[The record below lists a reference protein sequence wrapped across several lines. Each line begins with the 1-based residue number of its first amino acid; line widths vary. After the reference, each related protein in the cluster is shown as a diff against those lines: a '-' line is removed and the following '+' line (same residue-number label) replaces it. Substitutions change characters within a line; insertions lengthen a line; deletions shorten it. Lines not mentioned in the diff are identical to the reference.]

1 MTPAERA
8 FCCRYFSEFFRGLF
22 HDSVGSYWPAVSEA
36 LQDTTTPII
45 VTQAERQA
53 WAKLFFGVGAET
65 IPLSESAWGNEMH
78 LTNQA
83 PCLAARETYRAA
95 GVTMKTDDNLPED
108 HLSVL
113 LGFLAYSIENK
124 RDTKAFVN
132 DHFGEWLDRLSAKV
146 HTTAENKPILVIW
159 DAFDLFLKKE
169 RVLNA
174 AA

>member
-1 MTPAERA
+1 
-8 FCCRYFSEFFRGLF
+8 
-22 HDSVGSYWPAVSEA
+22 
-36 LQDTTTPII
+36 
-45 VTQAERQA
+45 
-53 WAKLFFGVGAET
+53 
-65 IPLSESAWGNEMH
+65 MH
-78 LTNQA
+78 LTNLA
-83 PCLAARETYRAA
+83 PWLAARETYRAA

-146 HTTAENKPILVIW
+146 HATAENKPILVIW

>member
-1 MTPAERA
+1 MAMSSA
-8 FCCRYFSEFFRGLF
+8 SL
-22 HDSVGSYWPAVSEA
+22 
-36 LQDTTTPII
+36 
-45 VTQAERQA
+45 
-53 WAKLFFGVGAET
+53 WAK
-65 IPLSESAWGNEMH
+65 P
-78 LTNQA
+78 
-83 PCLAARETYRAA
+83 

-146 HTTAENKPILVIW
+146 HATAENKPILVIW